1 VAAITRWVNF
11 PPDAGGVV
19 TDGNGSAYKGT
30 TGYSRATSSVTDTF
44 TIGPT
49 TNRLYV
55 TLDGDSGPYITMY
68 SGTNLDPRFL
78 AKDITEKMHDL
89 KPTDDR
95 WAGAKCIWTN
105 NKAEGNCFE
114 IHSGT
119 LGSSSS
125 VVVTT
130 GLTNDGSALLGYAV
144 PTEQGGLVHSLPSHT
159 TGFSGD
165 ITVTGDYYG
174 FLDEM
179 YTIVITND
187 TYADAGVAPRG
198 IGTPVK
204 GGSNSYDGSMV
215 TGGVFNASSDLTYTV
230 SVDVTN
236 GSTMG
241 GGWGNVPRI
250 SWVST
255 GSDSST
261 ASTELLFPNYWYKI
275 GDYGLMVKFT
285 DAVFNQVSPAWTIAC
300 KKPDYVGGANAS
312 GPVGTAEYV
321 WASDRGEMSSSPV
334 VTSSGVA
341 SQLGSRGLSVVF
353 NPVGLDEF
361 NAGDEFRVICTAP
374 KPTSYNITSLNYGNV
389 TVSTESSVKCVVFE
403 IESGAVEM
411 STVKFGLQSHGTFS
425 HHNAGNSDTQ
435 FRFGTVGPDNTA
447 GTNPTDGIEWWPNV
461 VAGDIDNDTAPA
473 YLFNTKANLSVVST
487 ADDSESI
494 GNTGLMSDPIWTGIK
509 LGSSETGAN
518 STINM
523 RLYFDY
529 S

>member
-1 VAAITRWVNF
+1 MAAITRWISF
-11 PPDAGGVV
+11 PADAGGEV

-30 TGYSRATSSVTDTF
+30 LGVCRATASVGDTF

-49 TNRLYV
+49 SNRLYV
-55 TLDGDSGPYITMY
+55 SLDGDTGPYITMY
-68 SGTNLDPRFL
+68 SGTNLDPRFV

-89 KPTDDR
+89 KVGDR
-95 WAGAKCIWTN
+95 WGASKCLWTN
-105 NKAEGNCFE
+105 DKAEGNCFE
-114 IHSGT
+114 IYSGT

-130 GLTNDGSALLGYAV
+130 GESNDASAILGFATLLN
-144 PTEQGGLVHSLPSHT
+144 PGGLADAN
-159 TGFSGD
+159 GFSGD
-165 ITVTGDYYG
+165 ITVTGDYLG
-174 FLDEM
+174 FLDET

-187 TYADAGVAPRG
+187 SYSEAGVAPRG
-198 IGTPVK
+198 IGTPTK
-204 GGSNSYDGSMV
+204 DGSNSYDGSMV
-215 TGGVFNASSDLTYTV
+215 TGGAFNGPTDLTYTIN
-230 SVDVTN
+230 VDVTN

-241 GGWGNVPRI
+241 GGNGNVPRI

-261 ASTELLFPNYWYKI
+261 VSTELLFPGYWYKV

-285 DAVFNQVSPAWTIAC
+285 DAVFNQVSPAWTIGC
-300 KKPDYVGGANAS
+300 KKPDYVGGSNPS

-321 WASDRGEMSSSPV
+321 WASDRGEMSSSPFL
-334 VTSSGVA
+334 TSSGVA
-341 SQLGSRGLSVVF
+341 TQLGTRGLSVVF
-353 NPVGLDEF
+353 NPVGSDDF

-374 KPTSYNITSLNYGNV
+374 KPNGYNITSLNYGNV

-403 IESGAVEM
+403 IEAGAVEM

-425 HHNAGNSDTQ
+425 HHDAGNNDTE

-447 GTNPTDGIEWWPNV
+447 GTGATNGTEWWPNV
-461 VAGDIDNDTAPA
+461 VPGDIDDNTAPV
-473 YLFNTKANLSVVST
+473 YLYNTKANLLVVST

-494 GNTGLMSDPIWTGIK
+494 GNTGLMSDPIFTGIR

-518 STINM
+518 STVNL

>member
-1 VAAITRWVNF
+1 MVAKTRWVAY
-11 PPDAGGVV
+11 PVDAEGQA
-19 TDGNGSAYKGT
+19 TDGNGNSYKGKA
-30 TGYSRATSSVTDTF
+30 GYSRATASVADTF

-49 TNRLYV
+49 SNRLYISM
-55 TLDGDSGPYITMY
+55 DGDGGPYITMY

-89 KPTDDR
+89 GKNNKR
-95 WAGAKCIWTN
+95 WDAAKCIWTN

-125 VVVTT
+125 VVIST
-130 GLTNDGSALLGYAV
+130 GQTNDGSAILGYATA
-144 PTEQGGLVHSLPSHT
+144 TEQGGLVSSN
-159 TGFSGD
+159 GFSGD
-165 ITVTGDYYG
+165 ITVTGDYRG

-179 YTIVITND
+179 YTIMITND
-187 TYADAGVAPRG
+187 SYSEAGSAPRG

-204 GGSNSYDGSMV
+204 DAANSYDGTMV
-215 TGGVFNASSDLTYTV
+215 TGGVFKYTSDLTYTI
-230 SVDVTN
+230 SIDVTN

-255 GSDSST
+255 GDDSST
-261 ASTELLFPNYWYKI
+261 VSTELLFPDYWYKV
-275 GDYGLMVKFT
+275 GDYGLMVKFS
-285 DAVFNQVSPAWTIAC
+285 DAVFNQVSPAWTIGC
-300 KKPDYVGGANAS
+300 KKADYVGGTNAT
-312 GPVGTAEYV
+312 GPVETAEYV
-321 WASDRGEMSSSPV
+321 WASDRGEMSSAPV
-334 VTSSGVA
+334 VTSSGA
-341 SQLGSRGLSVVF
+341 PTQLGTRGLSVVF
-353 NPVGLDEF
+353 NPVGADNF

-374 KPTSYNITSLNYGNV
+374 KPTNYNITSLNYGNV

-411 STVKFGLQSHGTFS
+411 STVKFGLQNHGTFS
-425 HHNAGNSDTQ
+425 HHDAGNNDTE
-435 FRFGTVGPDNTA
+435 FRFGTVGPDNTS
-447 GTNPTDGIEWWPNV
+447 GVNPSNGIEWWKNV
-461 VAGDIDNDTAPA
+461 TPGDIDDNTAPS
-473 YLFNTKANLSVVST
+473 YLYHTKANLSVVST

-494 GNTGLMSDPIWTGIK
+494 GNIGLMSDPIWSGIR